1 MEIKGTVIQK
11 FGLETGTTKTG
22 NSYKKQ
28 FILIETQETY
38 PKKVY
43 IQFWGDKTDALS
55 NVYVGAIVTV
65 SVNIES
71 REFNGKYYT
80 DVSGWKV
87 NMESAPQTAPAH
99 TTAPAPTPTPV
110 ASPKNPELEKATKL
124 EADKYYKIL
133 ANTRAQLFG
142 LCTIERM
149 PNENNAE
156 SVSLRENLALQ
167 IMDMQSDVDIAY
179 SRYRYVCEHGK
190 LPEQVSDADQSEELP
205 TNPILLERKRVNL
218 IKSINKLKAKEATPE
233 RVTLL
238 QKLSSTLKLVT
249 DGVNKFLEG

>member
-11 FGLETGTTKTG
+11 TGLETGTTKTG

-55 NVYVGAIVTV
+55 NVYAGAIVTV

-87 NMESAPQTAPAH
+87 NMESAPQPQPQQAQQQQPAQ
-99 TTAPAPTPTPV
+99 
-110 ASPKNPELEKATKL
+110 TK
-124 EADKYYKIL
+124 EEFFNEL
-133 ANTRAQLFG
+133 ANDGQG
-142 LCTIERM
+142 E
-149 PNENNAE
+149 
-156 SVSLRENLALQ
+156 
-167 IMDMQSDVDIAY
+167 D
-179 SRYRYVCEHGK
+179 
-190 LPEQVSDADQSEELP
+190 LP
-205 TNPILLERKRVNL
+205 
-218 IKSINKLKAKEATPE
+218 
-233 RVTLL
+233 
-238 QKLSSTLKLVT
+238 
-249 DGVNKFLEG
+249 F

>member
-1 MEIKGTVIQK
+1 MEIKGTVILK
-11 FGLETGTTKTG
+11 TGLETGTTKTG

-87 NMESAPQTAPAH
+87 NMESAPQ
-99 TTAPAPTPTPV
+99 
-110 ASPKNPELEKATKL
+110 
-124 EADKYYKIL
+124 
-133 ANTRAQLFG
+133 
-142 LCTIERM
+142 
-149 PNENNAE
+149 
-156 SVSLRENLALQ
+156 
-167 IMDMQSDVDIAY
+167 
-179 SRYRYVCEHGK
+179 
-190 LPEQVSDADQSEELP
+190 PEQVSAPAQTKEEFFNELADDGQGEDLP
-205 TNPILLERKRVNL
+205 
-218 IKSINKLKAKEATPE
+218 
-233 RVTLL
+233 
-238 QKLSSTLKLVT
+238 
-249 DGVNKFLEG
+249 F